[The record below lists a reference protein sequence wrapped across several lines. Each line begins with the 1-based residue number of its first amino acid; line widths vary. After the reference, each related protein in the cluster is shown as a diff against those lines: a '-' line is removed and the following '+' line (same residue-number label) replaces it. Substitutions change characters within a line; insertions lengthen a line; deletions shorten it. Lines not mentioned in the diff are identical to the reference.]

1 MGMLFE
7 HHGITL
13 GVLWEYYGNA
23 LKKWEHYGDTMG
35 IACKDRD
42 NTVGMPWEHSGN
54 AMGMPWNT
62 VGLLW
67 E

>member
-1 MGMLFE
+1 MGIPWEYFGSTV
-7 HHGITL
+7 GI
-13 GVLWEYYGNA
+13 LWECSE
-23 LKKWEHYGDTMG
+23 KWEHYGDTMG
-35 IACKDRD
+35 IACKYRD
-42 NTVGMPWEHSGN
+42 TTVGMPWEHSGN

>member
-1 MGMLFE
+1 MG
-7 HHGITL
+7 I
-13 GVLWEYYGNA
+13 LWECSE
-23 LKKWEHYGDTMG
+23 KWEHYGDTMG
-35 IACKDRD
+35 IACKYRD